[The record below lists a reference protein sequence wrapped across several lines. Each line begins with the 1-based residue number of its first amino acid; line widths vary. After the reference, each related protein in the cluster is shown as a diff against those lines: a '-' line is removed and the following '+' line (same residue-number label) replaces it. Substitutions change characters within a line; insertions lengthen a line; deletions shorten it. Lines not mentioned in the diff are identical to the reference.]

1 MTDNENKFGS
11 MALTELLFKKLFFL
25 FRYVTTKVT
34 FTSAV
39 LLSWSRNEILNLLPR
54 YLDLPQTNH
63 EE

>member
-1 MTDNENKFGS
+1 
-11 MALTELLFKKLFFL
+11 MALTELLFKKLFFCL

-34 FTSAV
+34 FTSVV
-39 LLSWSRNEILNLLPR
+39 LLSWSRNEILNLQPR